1 MDGTPWLGGLVC
13 AALIGMA
20 KTGLPG
26 MGILAVPVM
35 AHVWGDARSS
45 VGAILPML
53 IAADVMA
60 VLFYRR
66 HADWSHLIRLG
77 RWILAGMAAGYAV
90 LATIGPQVFNFF
102 LGALI
107 LSLVGLEVLRSRLSW
122 DRLPHHPAFGAFI
135 GVLTGFTTMVGNI
148 AGPVMSI
155 YLLCHGLDKNRFM
168 GSNGWLFL
176 ILNVS
181 KVPFMAHLGLIT
193 APSLVFNLRMLP
205 GIVIGALIGHW
216 LLKRISLRV
225 FAILVQ
231 TLAVGSG
238 LWLMLK

>member
-77 RWILAGMAAGYAV
+77 RWILLGMVAGYAV
-90 LATIGPQVFNFF
+90 LATIGPQVFNCF

-107 LSLVGLEVLRSRLSW
+107 LSLVGLEVVRSRLSW
-122 DRLPHHPAFGAFI
+122 DRLPHHPAFAAFI
-135 GVLTGFTTMVGNI
+135 GIATGFTTMVGNI

-181 KVPFMAHLGLIT
+181 KVPFMAQLGLIT

-205 GIVIGALIGHW
+205 GIVLGAFFGHW
-216 LLKRISLRV
+216 LLKLISLRV